1 MGTDLEVYQL
11 VDTAMSHIGNG
22 EMEKEKLLDK
32 DIREPLFDFLE
43 ETYGK
48 VRILEEK
55 VTGRARADVVMI
67 TEEALFGIEIKSDSD
82 TYARLKKQ
90 VRNYDMY
97 YDKNIIV
104 AGSSHGAHVSEHVP
118 KYWGIITVE
127 VDENGNPDFY
137 VLRKPQDNPKVKDD
151 RKISIL
157 WRVELNNLLKINNLP
172 KYAWKSKSFV
182 QQTLLERVDNG
193 LLWKQ
198 AYNELFERDY
208 NTIAETIEEF
218 RKNR

>member
-1 MGTDLEVYQL
+1 MD
-11 VDTAMSHIGNG
+11 
-22 EMEKEKLLDK
+22 KEKLLDK

-48 VRILEEK
+48 IRILEEK

-90 VRNYDMY
+90 VKNYDMY
-97 YDKNIIV
+97 YDRNIIV

-127 VDENGNPDFY
+127 LDASGNPDFY
-137 VLRKPQDNPKVKDD
+137 VLREPQDNPKVKDD

-157 WRVELNNLLKINNLP
+157 WRIELNYLLKLNNLP
-172 KYAWKSKSFV
+172 KYARKSKFFV
-182 QQTLLERVDNG
+182 QQTLLDRVDRDI
-193 LLWKQ
+193 LWKQ

-208 NTIAETIEEF
+208 NTIAETIEEY
-218 RKNR
+218 RKGR